1 MMRFETSSSASEARQ
16 REEKYYSAEF
26 SLKELKFAYQFR
38 IQNIESKS
46 MCVLIRKNSD
56 LLPCLKVGD
65 ILDIKYYAKSTR
77 YPPEQQTTVI
87 NDITI
92 NNQGRFKGHYLVS
105 LKILEKLAKPFGK
118 PLSDRSRMKRW
129 LEKGRQYYDSGE
141 YKEAITAYSNA
152 VDLDPKFAPPYF
164 NRGVVYGKL
173 GKYQLALDDLKYAAR
188 LGSQKA
194 QDCLRANNINW

>member
-1 MMRFETSSSASEARQ
+1 MMSLETNSAVSKARQ

-38 IQNIESKS
+38 IQSIESKS

-65 ILDIKYYAKSTR
+65 ILDIKYYTNSTR

-87 NDITI
+87 SDITKD
-92 NNQGRFKGHYLVS
+92 NQGRFKGHYLVS
-105 LKILEKLAKPFGK
+105 LKILEKLARPFGK
-118 PLSDRSRMKRW
+118 SLSDRSSIRRW
-129 LEKGRQYYDSGE
+129 LEQGRKYYDSGE
-141 YKEAITAYSNA
+141 YKEALEAYTNA
-152 VDLDPKFAPPYF
+152 VDLDPKFAPPYV

-173 GKYQLALDDLKYAAR
+173 GDYQRALDDLKYAAK

-194 QDCLRANNINW
+194 QDCLRSNNITW